1 MYLHRPRIG
10 LKNKP
15 QRDVFF
21 FINPEVILNPKKKN
35 IYIYI
40 YPEVMMLSIRLKGNK
55 KNIFPVNSNQTTGCL
70 ITITKALALII
81 QQEIL

>member
-21 FINPEVILNPKKKN
+21 FINPEVILTPK

-55 KNIFPVNSNQTTGCL
+55 KNIFPVNSNQTT
-70 ITITKALALII
+70 AV
-81 QQEIL
+81 

>member
-21 FINPEVILNPKKKN
+21 FINPEVILTPKIY

-55 KNIFPVNSNQTTGCL
+55 KYIFPVNSNQTTGCL

>member
-21 FINPEVILNPKKKN
+21 FINPEVILNPKK
-35 IYIYI
+35 YIYI

>member
-21 FINPEVILNPKKKN
+21 FINPEVILTPKKKN